1 MRAKSRAAVRIWKG
15 QYKEGTGMKKFLSR
29 LDGCWHWIIIFG
41 CIGAQAL
48 VFGIFRENS
57 YLTVQDNLDLF
68 VAHFQVMSHW
78 NGWFAHDAVMPMLG
92 GISRDC
98 LSSEWN
104 LYNIFYTFLPPFAA
118 YMIGYFLKILIGMG
132 SFVLLAKDIYEEDF
146 AKYKSIAWVMGLC
159 YGILPLFPAY
169 GIAFAS
175 IPLAVFILRRIYFR
189 GRRGVRT
196 HCGNGGP
203 VRKGR
208 ASWKLW
214 YLALFAYPLLSYFSY
229 FGFFLLA
236 YLVCA
241 VIFLSVRDKK
251 LCTRMILALFVLA
264 AGYVC
269 FEYRLFGQMLFSDV
283 VTIRASMVDTDLDFA
298 GVLGQIREAFFAPVF
313 HAASD
318 HAVFVLPLCLVV
330 LIWRIAELF
339 KRKEGKGIGK
349 EALVWVLLFIVFNCV
364 VNGLYF
370 WGGFRRLFEALVP
383 PLKGFQFNRTTFF
396 NPFLWYAACFLALK
410 YLYDK
415 GKLFWK
421 RAANLFACIAVAV
434 IVLTPA
440 VYNEFYW
447 TCYHQAYRAVKHT
460 EVNLLSYREYYS
472 EELMEQIKADIGYE
486 GEYCAGYGLN
496 PAVLEYSGIATL
508 DGYLGFYPQSYKE
521 EFIRLIQPSYDRVED
536 WKIYYGEWGARAY
549 LYAGSGESIYNPYR
563 SQPLSDMHLYMD
575 GEQFRRMGGTY
586 IFSRYELENMEEL
599 GFWLRGVYADESSP
613 YTVWLYQTE

>member
-1 MRAKSRAAVRIWKG
+1 
-15 QYKEGTGMKKFLSR
+15 MKKFLNW
-29 LDGCWHWIIIFG
+29 LDQCWHWIIVGG
-41 CIGAQAL
+41 CIGVYAL
-48 VFGIFRENS
+48 VFVYFGEES

-68 VAHFQVMSHW
+68 VAHFQVMNHW
-78 NGWFAHDAVMPMLG
+78 DGWFAHDAVMPMLG

-104 LYNIFYTFLPPFAA
+104 LYNIFFTFLPPFAA
-118 YMIGYFLKILIGMG
+118 YMIGFFLKILIGMG
-132 SFVLLAKDIYEEDF
+132 SFVLLVKDIYGEGF
-146 AKYKSIAWVMGLC
+146 KAYRGIAWVMGLC

-175 IPLAVFILRRIYFR
+175 IPLAVFILRKIYYREGKRWF
-189 GRRGVRT
+189 
-196 HCGNGGP
+196 
-203 VRKGR
+203 
-208 ASWKLW
+208 A
-214 YLALFAYPLLSYFSY
+214 ALFAYPLLSYFSY

-236 YLVCA
+236 YLACAA
-241 VIFLSVRDKK
+241 VILSVRDKK
-251 LCTRMILALFVLA
+251 ISGRMIAALFVLA

-283 VTIRASMVDTDLDFA
+283 ETIRASMVDTDLDFA
-298 GVLGQIREAFFAPVF
+298 GVLGQVREAFLTPVF
-313 HAASD
+313 HASSD
-318 HAVFVLPLCLVV
+318 HAVFVLPLCLAV
-330 LIWRIAELF
+330 LVWRILELALH
-339 KRKEGKGIGK
+339 KNGKGVRKEG
-349 EALVWVLLFIVFNCV
+349 LLWVLLFILFNCV

-370 WGGFRRLFEALVP
+370 WGGFRRLFETLLP

-410 YLYDK
+410 LLYDR
-415 GKLFWK
+415 GRLFWR
-421 RAANLFACIAVAV
+421 RAANLLACVAVAV

-460 EVNLLSYREYYS
+460 EVNLLNYREYYS
-472 EELMEQIKADIGYE
+472 ADLMEQIKADIGYD

-521 EFIRLIQPSYDRVED
+521 EFTKLIQPSYDRVED
-536 WKIYYGEWGARAY
+536 WRIYYGQWGARAY

-563 SQPLSDMHLYMD
+563 NQLLSDRHLYID
-575 GEQFRRMGGTY
+575 GDQFRGMGGRY
-586 IFSRYELENMEEL
+586 LFSRYELENVEEL
-599 GFWLRGVYADESSP
+599 GFFLRDIYTAEGSP
-613 YTVWLYQTE
+613 YTIYLYETR

>member
-1 MRAKSRAAVRIWKG
+1 
-15 QYKEGTGMKKFLSR
+15 MKRFLGW
-29 LDGCWHWIIIFG
+29 LDRYWHWIVIAG

-48 VFGIFRENS
+48 VFFIFGEES

-68 VAHFQVMSHW
+68 VAHFQVLSNW
-78 NGWFAHDAVMPMLG
+78 DGWFAQDAVMPMLG

-104 LYNIFYTFLPPFAA
+104 LYNIFFAFLPPFAA
-118 YMIGYFLKILIGMG
+118 YMIGYFLKIFIGMG
-132 SFVLLAKDIYEEDF
+132 AFVLLAKDIYKKAFER
-146 AKYKSIAWVMGLC
+146 YRGIAWVMGLC

-175 IPLAVFILRRIYFR
+175 IPLAVFLLRKIYYKE
-189 GRRGVRT
+189 G
-196 HCGNGGP
+196 
-203 VRKGR
+203 
-208 ASWKLW
+208 KLW
-214 YLALFAYPLLSYFSY
+214 YAALFFYPLLSYFSY

-241 VIFLSVRDKK
+241 VVILSVRDKK
-251 LCTRMILALFVLA
+251 ICSRLIAALFLLA

-283 VTIRASMVDTDLDFA
+283 ETIRASMVDTDLNFA
-298 GVLGQIREAFFAPVF
+298 GVMGQIKEAFLTPVF

-318 HAVFVLPLCLVV
+318 HAAFVLPLCLVV
-330 LIWRIAELF
+330 FIWRIAELLRKKQG
-339 KRKEGKGIGK
+339 KRIGK
-349 EALVWVLLFIVFNCV
+349 EALLWVLLYIVFNCV
-364 VNGLYF
+364 VNGLYY
-370 WGGFRRLFEALVP
+370 WGGFRRLFETLVP

-410 YLYDK
+410 ILYDR

-421 RAANLFACIAVAV
+421 RVANLFACIAVAV

-460 EVNLLSYREYYS
+460 EVNLLNYREYYS
-472 EELMEQIKADIGYE
+472 EELMEQIKADIGYD

-536 WKIYYGEWGARAY
+536 WRIYYGEWGARAY

-563 SQPLSDMHLYMD
+563 NQPLSDFHLYID
-575 GEQFRRMGGTY
+575 GDQFRRMGGTY

-599 GFWLRGVYADESSP
+599 GFSLRGVYAAESSP
-613 YTVWLYQTE
+613 YTIYLYQTE

>member
-1 MRAKSRAAVRIWKG
+1 MKRLMNWLDRYWYVCVIAV
-15 QYKEGTGMKKFLSR
+15 
-29 LDGCWHWIIIFG
+29 CV
-41 CIGAQAL
+41 GAQVL
-48 VFGIFRENS
+48 VFGYFGEES

-68 VAHFQVMSHW
+68 IAHFQVMNHW
-78 NGWFAHDAVMPMLG
+78 DGWFSHNAVMPMLG

-104 LYNIFYTFLPPFAA
+104 LYNIFFTFLPPFTA

-132 SFVLLAKDIYEEDF
+132 SFALLAREIYREKF
-146 AKYKSIAWVMGLC
+146 AQYRGIAWLAGLC

-175 IPLAVFILRRIYFR
+175 IPLAVFILRKIYS
-189 GRRGVRT
+189 GQG
-196 HCGNGGP
+196 
-203 VRKGR
+203 KG
-208 ASWKLW
+208 W
-214 YLALFAYPLLSYFSY
+214 YAALFAYPLLSYFSY

-241 VIFLSVRDKK
+241 VIYISIRDKK
-251 LCTRMILALFVLA
+251 LNVRLLLALFVLA

-283 VTIRASMVDTDLDFA
+283 ETIRASMVDTDLDLA
-298 GVLGQIREAFFAPVF
+298 GVLGQIREAFLTPVF

-318 HAVFVLPLCLVV
+318 HAAFVLPVCLIV
-330 LIWRIAELF
+330 LVWRIAALCR
-339 KRKEGKGIGK
+339 KKEGKKIWK
-349 EALVWVLLFIVFNCV
+349 ESLVWVLLFIVFNCA
-364 VNGLYF
+364 VNGLYY
-370 WGGFRRLFEALVP
+370 WGGFRRLFEKLVP

-396 NPFLWYAACFLALK
+396 NPFLWYAALFLALK
-410 YLYDK
+410 CLYDT
-415 GKLFWK
+415 GKLRWK
-421 RAANLFACIAVAV
+421 RIANLLACVAAAV

-460 EVNLLSYREYYS
+460 EVNLLNYREYYS
-472 EELMEQIKADIGYE
+472 SDLMEKIKEDIGYD
-486 GEYCAGYGLN
+486 GSYAAGYGLN

-536 WKIYYGEWGARAY
+536 WRIYYGEWGARAY
-549 LYAGSGESIYNPYR
+549 LYTGSGESIYNPYR
-563 SQPLSDMHLYMD
+563 NQPLSDRHLYID
-575 GEQFRRMGGTY
+575 GEQFQKLGGRY
-586 IFSRYELENMEEL
+586 LFSRYELDDMEEL
-599 GFWLRGVYADESSP
+599 GFTLRGVYTDAASP
-613 YTVWLYQTE
+613 YTIYLYEMQP